1 MRVFGLIGLVLALL
15 IVGVLVRKQM
25 ATPLAVVPGLPAPA
39 SSDGAPATVH
49 GQTQQLQQD
58 IQKSLDAAAQQQ
70 SRAMPEEAN

>member
-39 SSDGAPATVH
+39 AGDGADRTVR

-58 IQKSLDAAAQQQ
+58 IQQSLDAAAQQQ
-70 SRAMPEEAN
+70 RRAMPEEAN